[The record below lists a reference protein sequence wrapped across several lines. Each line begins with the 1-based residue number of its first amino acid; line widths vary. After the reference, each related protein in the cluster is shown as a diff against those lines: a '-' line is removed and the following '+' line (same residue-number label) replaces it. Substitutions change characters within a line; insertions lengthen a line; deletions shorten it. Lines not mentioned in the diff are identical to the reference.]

1 MSSTPEQEL
10 SEVKNRL
17 KRLEMENK
25 DLSFKLQNK
34 TKEVEG
40 LQEENKNLETNL
52 SKMNKGMISDLITDL
67 NAQLTKSRAQNK
79 KLKES
84 LTTFENLGD
93 IETKIKYYT
102 SEIEQK
108 DRTIGELKESFNTKK
123 AEYEALNKRLELIN
137 LQKSAVKKSDVP
149 SEEILKKDEKIKE
162 LETQISNFKT
172 QIDFANQESENLNQ
186 EMENLK
192 KENMNLR
199 AQSTDQNELLEAR
212 KKIAT
217 LNSANSNLNLKIMSL
232 EQNIQ
237 SLSKNI
243 SELQKSDAEK
253 LLQEKNAELTL
264 VKNDLTNAR
273 LTILN
278 INKKNKEM
286 ENELTRLTAA
296 TQSSASSSQ
305 NIMALQND
313 KAELERKIGT
323 LLEQN
328 RNLKQEIADSSTQ
341 KMTLRVRELKAYMDK
356 LKRENKDLQMQLNT
370 WRRKITKIEG
380 F

>member
-1 MSSTPEQEL
+1 M
-10 SEVKNRL
+10 
-17 KRLEMENK
+17 
-25 DLSFKLQNK
+25 
-34 TKEVEG
+34 
-40 LQEENKNLETNL
+40 
-52 SKMNKGMISDLITDL
+52 
-67 NAQLTKSRAQNK
+67 
-79 KLKES
+79 
-84 LTTFENLGD
+84 
-93 IETKIKYYT
+93 
-102 SEIEQK
+102 
-108 DRTIGELKESFNTKK
+108 
-123 AEYEALNKRLELIN
+123 
-137 LQKSAVKKSDVP
+137 
-149 SEEILKKDEKIKE
+149 
-162 LETQISNFKT
+162 
-172 QIDFANQESENLNQ
+172 
-186 EMENLK
+186 
-192 KENMNLR
+192 
-199 AQSTDQNELLEAR
+199 
-212 KKIAT
+212 
-217 LNSANSNLNLKIMSL
+217 
-232 EQNIQ
+232 
-237 SLSKNI
+237 
-243 SELQKSDAEK
+243 QKSDAEK

-296 TQSSASSSQ
+296 TQSNASSSQ

>member
-1 MSSTPEQEL
+1 MSTVEQEL

-137 LQKSAVKKSDVP
+137 LQKSSVKKSDVP